1 MLIKENAT
9 EKSEFVFLTVLQKIR
24 IQIHGIKISVSWD
37 METRAS
43 EEQPESLI

>member
-9 EKSEFVFLTVLQKIR
+9 EKVRVR
-24 IQIHGIKISVSWD
+24 IPYSSAKDKNPDPWNSWD